1 MHSVSMLGIL
11 SIFFGYYLCSDVSSA
26 LLLLL
31 YKLEN
36 KMYQSVSASGH
47 IQAEENDL
55 NML

>member
-11 SIFFGYYLCSDVSSA
+11 SIFFVYYLCSDVSSA

>member
-11 SIFFGYYLCSDVSSA
+11 SVFFVYYLCSDVSSA

-36 KMYQSVSASGH
+36 NMYQSVSASGH

>member
-36 KMYQSVSASGH
+36 NMYQSVSASGH
-47 IQAEENDL
+47 VQAEENDL